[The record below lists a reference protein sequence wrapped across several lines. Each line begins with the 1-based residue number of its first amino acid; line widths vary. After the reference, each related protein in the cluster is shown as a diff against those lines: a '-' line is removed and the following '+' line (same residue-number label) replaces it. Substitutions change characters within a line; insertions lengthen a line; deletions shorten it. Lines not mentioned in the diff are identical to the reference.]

1 MQFPTRLK
9 NNIRRPI
16 IPIRVHA
23 NGLSVLT
30 DALVDTGA
38 DVTILPMFVADRLGI
53 DLSQTPEMSLVGA
66 LGGGGSYR
74 SFELELELRRL
85 PEAIRWKG
93 QVGFADREMSFAF
106 LETRGFFEFFK
117 LTYDAKRELIDLTV
131 NAE

>member
-53 DLSQTPEMSLVGA
+53 DLSHAPEMSLVGA
-66 LGGGGSYR
+66 LGGGGS
-74 SFELELELRRL
+74 
-85 PEAIRWKG
+85 
-93 QVGFADREMSFAF
+93 
-106 LETRGFFEFFK
+106 
-117 LTYDAKRELIDLTV
+117 
-131 NAE
+131 